1 MKYQRTTLSLQ
12 FRHPERDLTAIC
24 DELGLAPKF
33 IWKAGDQRRTPRGNL
48 LEGIRPSSYCSIDLG
63 PTRRVS
69 LARQI
74 ETALGLLQPHRRMLR
89 RFSSSGGGISLFIG
103 WFLDADIREVLEHRL
118 LGQAADLRVAI
129 DLDVYIPER
138 LKKSR

>member
-33 IWKAGDQRRTPRGNL
+33 TWKAGDQRRTPRGNL

-74 ETALGLLQPHRRMLR
+74 ETTLGLLQPHRRMLR
-89 RFSSSGGGISLFIG
+89 RFSSSGGGISLFISVYG
-103 WFLDADIREVLEHRL
+103 LAQFPLILLMIKTLRAQPRKHRSDPAPDRRPQT
-118 LGQAADLRVAI
+118 GRW
-129 DLDVYIPER
+129 
-138 LKKSR
+138 